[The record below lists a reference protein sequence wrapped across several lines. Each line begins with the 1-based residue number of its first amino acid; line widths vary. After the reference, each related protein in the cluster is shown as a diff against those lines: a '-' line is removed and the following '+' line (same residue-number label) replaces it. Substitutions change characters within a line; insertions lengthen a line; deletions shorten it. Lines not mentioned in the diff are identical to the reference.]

1 MSEQGNLDQ
10 PQEIRDA
17 KDERQ
22 DGRPTSTPRTSN
34 EPNPRS
40 DEHPTV
46 APEEEGG
53 TPATEHGPG
62 GDL

>member
-1 MSEQGNLDQ
+1 MTEQGNLEQ
-10 PQEIRDA
+10 PNEIRDA

-22 DGRPTSTPRTSN
+22 DGRPTGAPRTTDD
-34 EPNPRS
+34 PGPRNA
-40 DEHPTV
+40 EHPTV

-53 TPATEHGPG
+53 KPTTEHGPG

>member
-1 MSEQGNLDQ
+1 MSERSNLEQ
-10 PQEIRDA
+10 PKQIRDA

-22 DGRPTSTPRTSN
+22 DGRPTHADHTTGGTGM
-34 EPNPRS
+34 PNA
-40 DEHPTV
+40 DHPTV

-53 TPATEHGPG
+53 SPTTEHGPG

>member
-1 MSEQGNLDQ
+1 MSEKGNLEQ
-10 PQEIRDA
+10 PEEIRDA

-22 DGRPTSTPRTSN
+22 DGRPTAAPRTTDD
-34 EPNPRS
+34 PGPRS
-40 DEHPTV
+40 TEHPTV

-53 TPATEHGPG
+53 SPTTEHGPG